1 MIARETEIESLM
13 NQHGWDRDEA
23 ELVVDARL
31 ARLAAGESR
40 GQATEA
46 STIPVVPPAASF
58 ACDPCECGGQCDQC
72 KGGEK

>member
-1 MIARETEIESLM
+1 MIARETEIEMEMFCRGL
-13 NQHGWDRDEA
+13 DRDEA

-58 ACDPCECGGQCDQC
+58 QCNPCECGGQCDQC
-72 KGGEK
+72 KGDRE